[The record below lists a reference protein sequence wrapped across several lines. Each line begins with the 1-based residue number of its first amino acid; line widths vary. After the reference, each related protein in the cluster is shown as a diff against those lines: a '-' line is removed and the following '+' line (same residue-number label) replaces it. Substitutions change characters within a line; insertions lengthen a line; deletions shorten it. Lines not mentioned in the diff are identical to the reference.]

1 MSSLN
6 NYLNEL
12 MERAENE
19 GNEPSKDTQRKI
31 YLEGVQDT
39 LKHILEWIEEHKNN
53 LEAPNGQIVTFVEVE

>member
-1 MSSLN
+1 
-6 NYLNEL
+6 

-39 LKHILEWIEEHKNN
+39 LKHILEWIEENKNN